1 MLRRPPR
8 STRTDTLFPYTTLF
22 RSQRRLREAAVLLI
36 ERIGFHE
43 HFGHDS
49 TLSWRLKK
57 TGRHVAMPPRPV
69 VCQIDQNLLEMF
81 RKARRPV
88 NGYCEASITGP
99 KVWLCPPFSTHTPT
113 NGRASCRARVGPYDS
128 IPVVAR

>member
-88 NGYCEASITGP
+88 NGYCEEI
-99 KVWLCPPFSTHTPT
+99 
-113 NGRASCRARVGPYDS
+113 GRASCRERVCQYG
-128 IPVVAR
+128 